1 MSAITNSIF
10 SNTPSSIL
18 SSNEKNQ
25 KDIEYDIRKNGFD
38 SKKDYGMQTR
48 EEHLKLLEYVIKKTN
63 FFISRPSSKE
73 VLQFFE
79 YIEKHE
85 LFNDVELATI
95 VGNTTPHLLLE
106 TISLF
111 RITEESDRY
120 KLFELIVKS
129 SNQKKV
135 LTSQVIS
142 NFSKFNIITPSFI
155 KNFINVLL
163 DKKLQ
168 DKKLVED
175 LFNFF
180 LLRFQFFS
188 EEDKYEIGKHLTQLD
203 PHTANKYFE
212 RVTFNDPLCLKN
224 WLVLFIS
231 MSMFGLEKKPY
242 IVILS
247 SRIIDYLNKI
257 TDPLNKYE
265 IAKLTLIDLITKIDC
280 KKLKETLKSFID
292 KNEKYRNKEI
302 QTELSVHFLSEL
314 CLGIQYLKN
323 YQNLIT
329 NSEKEVVPHLLLP
342 AVVMASW
349 IDLDDELKL
358 AQKFIELLSMREI
371 KLNLKSSTGVMQIL
385 LKTFLIMKKRGLTRI
400 SNFEKLNCIFKAMD
414 SSIHQNEEKK
424 FNGNRCKE
432 FLHVLYSSFTQ
443 PNLFKNILV
452 KLPEDYGFE
461 DFVTE
466 FTKKVE
472 DIFALE
478 EPIDNFIDKY
488 NEFEKN
494 MRIPGTCVMYIGNL
508 QNLQDPLLIKD
519 IQKLVYTM
527 LHNQV
532 PVERYSTVGNPHLDT
547 IKKEF
552 PSIFSK
558 WQVSLEPKELQID
571 GKKPL
576 VVVDTDDPQDLFLC
590 GTEVDGSC
598 QRIDGDS
605 NVNKGLIAYILD
617 GKNRL
622 VAVKDKESGKIQSRC
637 LLRLLLDEKT
647 REPVLF
653 QDRIYPDSS
662 PYTDELND
670 IAKTKAQD
678 LQVTLYSCNNASSQ
692 DGRRALTSLG
702 NSLAYEYVDAAAGN
716 INNGRFTISANK
728 IL

>member
-1 MSAITNSIF
+1 MSAITNSSF
-10 SNTPSSIL
+10 LTTPSCIL

-25 KDIEYDIRKNGFD
+25 TDTEYDIRKNGFD
-38 SKKDYGMQTR
+38 PKKDYGMQTR
-48 EEHLKLLEYVIKKTN
+48 EEHLKLLEYVVKNTQ
-63 FFISRPSSKE
+63 FFFSRSSSEK
-73 VLQFFE
+73 VSQFFE

-129 SNQKKV
+129 SNQKKI

-155 KNFINVLL
+155 KNFINVFL

-175 LFNFF
+175 LFKFF
-180 LLRFQFFS
+180 LLRFEFFS

-212 RVTFNDPLCLKN
+212 KVTFNDPLCLKN
-224 WLVLFIS
+224 WLVLFVSI
-231 MSMFGLEKKPY
+231 SMFGLEKKPF

-247 SRIIDYLNKI
+247 STIIDYLNKI
-257 TDPLNKYE
+257 NAPLNKYK
-265 IAKLTLIDLITKIDC
+265 IAKLTLIDLTTKIHC
-280 KKLKETLKSFID
+280 KKLKEAIRSFID

-329 NSEKEVVPHLLLP
+329 NREKEVVPHLLLP

-349 IDLDDELKL
+349 IDSDNELEL
-358 AQKFIELLSMREI
+358 AQKFIKLLSMKEI

-385 LKTFLIMKKRGLTRI
+385 IKTFLIIKKSGLTQI
-400 SNFEKLNCIFKAMD
+400 SNFEKLNCLFKAMD

-424 FNGNRCKE
+424 FDENTSKA
-432 FLHVLYSSFTQ
+432 FLHVLYSSFTH
-443 PNLFKNILV
+443 PNLFHNILA
-452 KLPEDYGFE
+452 KLPEDYRFQ

-472 DIFALE
+472 GIFALD

-488 NEFEKN
+488 NEYEKN
-494 MRIPGTCVMYIGNL
+494 MRIPGTCVMYIVNL
-508 QNLQDPLLIKD
+508 QSLKDPLLIKD

-532 PVERYSTVGNPHLDT
+532 SVERYSTIGNPHLDT
-547 IKKEF
+547 IKKKF
-552 PSIFSK
+552 PTIFSK
-558 WQVSLEPKELQID
+558 WQVSLKPKKLQID

-598 QRIDGDS
+598 QRIDGNS

-622 VAVKDKESGKIQSRC
+622 VAVKDKKSGKMHSRC
-637 LLRLLLDEKT
+637 LLKLLLDGKT

-653 QDRIYPDSS
+653 QDRIYPHSS
-662 PYTDELND
+662 PYTEELNNV
-670 IAKTKAQD
+670 AKAKAQD
-678 LQVTLYSCNNASSQ
+678 LQVTLYSCNNDSFQ

-702 NSLAYEYVDAAAGN
+702 NSLTYEYVDAAAGN
-716 INNGRFTISANK
+716 INNGRFTIFANK